1 MIDNYVADEKLLI
14 KKRTIKD
21 LADYINIRSGQ
32 TPNYSLFL
40 GAQHL
45 IKPLNGYQKNTL
57 IGMIKTMSI
66 HLYSK
71 ENSTYL
77 HSADASLNSKSI
89 RSYLPL
95 VMHILLNYLKPDT
108 LTLFSQQTLMI

>member
-40 GAQHL
+40 GAGASVTSGIRTGFELVQDWREE
-45 IKPLNGYQKNTL
+45 IFTKF
-57 IGMIKTMSI
+57 
-66 HLYSK
+66 SK
-71 ENSTYL
+71 EEYSTPDKAVEWL
-77 HSADASLNSKSI
+77 SKKT
-89 RSYLPL
+89 P
-95 VMHILLNYLKPDT
+95 
-108 LTLFSQQTLMI
+108 